1 MTNLRKAPKSFGIF
15 FSFSFSR
22 SPFGCE
28 TNLVHCH
35 RMCKSISKGF
45 ANKLCITLFAKK
57 SRKYPSNGFAN
68 KVCNLVN
75 FANRG

>member
-1 MTNLRKAPKSFGIF
+1 MQSIDTIYIQS
-15 FSFSFSR
+15 S
-22 SPFGCE
+22 
-28 TNLVHCH
+28 
-35 RMCKSISKGF
+35 KSISKGF
-45 ANKLCITLFAKK
+45 ANKLCIALFAKK

>member
-1 MTNLRKAPKSFGIF
+1 MGREIDPNPC
-15 FSFSFSR
+15 
-22 SPFGCE
+22 P
-28 TNLVHCH
+28 
-35 RMCKSISKGF
+35 KSISKGF
-45 ANKLCITLFAKK
+45 ANKLCIALFAKK